1 MRILHTADT
10 HIGMRQYGLEE
21 RRADFSRA
29 FHQVIEIAVE
39 EGVDAVIHAGDLFD
53 DRLPTAEDLHET
65 LQALFTLKEADIPFL
80 GVVGNHEQRRGVQWL
95 DLFAHLG
102 LAIHL
107 GEEPYELGGV
117 PIYGLDYSG
126 RRIVAPPEISD
137 GGVLVCHQMLDRVR
151 ADGELRLDDL
161 LESGA
166 RFVLLGDYHEHEVW
180 REGEALV
187 TYSGSTERW
196 SLAERA
202 RRGVSLLDLATG
214 RLDRRLL
221 KTRRFLYISPD
232 EDPIESLEAHRRGL
246 RGAVVC
252 VYLGRDGRSL
262 QEIEERARAHGAL
275 AVRVRDIRRTPDSE
289 EPPIEVR
296 LEFGNLDAMLS
307 ERISRMEFSET
318 ARAIDG
324 VIRDEK
330 IADSKVDPEVTKLLE
345 SRAPSA

>member
-10 HIGMRQYGLEE
+10 HIGTRQYGLEE

-29 FHQVIEIAVE
+29 FRQVIELAITE
-39 EGVDAVIHAGDLFD
+39 KVDAVVHAGDLFD

-65 LQALFTLKEADIPFL
+65 LQALFTLREAGIPFL
-80 GVVGNHEQRRGVQWL
+80 GVVGNHEQRHGVQWL

-102 LAIHL
+102 LAVHL

-126 RRIVAPPEISD
+126 RRVVQPPQNLE
-137 GGVLVCHQMLDRVR
+137 GGVLVCHQLLDRVR
-151 ADGELRLDDL
+151 ADGELSIDDL
-161 LESGA
+161 IESGA

-180 REGEALV
+180 REGDVLV

-196 SLAERA
+196 SLGERA
-202 RRGVSLLDLATG
+202 RRGVSLLDLETG

-221 KTRRFLYISPD
+221 KTRRFLYISQD
-232 EDPIESLEAHRRGL
+232 EDPIQSIEAHRRSL
-246 RGAVVC
+246 REAIVC
-252 VYLGRDGRSL
+252 VYLGRDGHSL
-262 QEIEERARAHGAL
+262 QEIEERARSHGAL
-275 AVRVRDIRRTPDSE
+275 AVRVRDVRRASDAE

-296 LEFGNLDAMLS
+296 LEFGNLDALLS
-307 ERISRMEFSET
+307 ERISQMEFCET

-330 IADSKVDPEVTKLLE
+330 IADSKVDAEVTKML
-345 SRAPSA
+345 